1 MLRYSNKGL
10 LLRAVKRHTILTPIR
25 KFNSTVPKYSA
36 KQNFASLRQKIKD
49 TPIEWAPIPVG
60 LGLAYIG
67 FQQYT
72 HIREREIQKQE
83 ESSEFKKPVVVGP
96 WQVHVFG
103 ALPLRALSRFFGSF
117 NGVTLPV
124 WLREPGYKL
133 YSWVF
138 GCNLEEMENPDLKS
152 YPNLGDFFYRTL
164 KPGARPIDDGIM
176 VSPSDGKVLHFGVV
190 QGRMVEQIKGFTYN
204 LDAFIGNGNGKD
216 TEWIDTP
223 VGSITDEEEF
233 ANVNGI
239 TYSLDKLLGEEGEVA
254 PQSTE
259 SAKSEQYH
267 IPPLKEGNQLFF
279 CVIYLAPGD
288 YHRFHS
294 PTNWVVQNRRH
305 FAGELFSV
313 SPYMVKLLSNLF
325 VLNERVVLLGQWRHG
340 FFAMAPVGATNVGS
354 IKINFDKELR
364 TNQKEIIPEGTYT
377 QVSYESYSNRL
388 GGYPLRSGDEVG
400 GFRLGSTVV
409 LVFEAPS
416 NFKFT
421 LEPNQTVRVGQKIG
435 ELEEN

>member
-1 MLRYSNKGL
+1 MLRYSTRSP
-10 LLRAVKRHTILTPIR
+10 LLRAFKSHSVLTPSR
-25 KFNSTVPKYSA
+25 KFHYTASRYGAS
-36 KQNFASLRQKIKD
+36 QNFATLRKKIKD

-67 FQQYT
+67 FQHYT
-72 HIREREIQKQE
+72 HVREREAQKQAE
-83 ESSEFKKPVVVGP
+83 IGEHRAPVVVGP

-103 ALPLRALSRFFGSF
+103 ALPLKALSRLFGSF

-124 WLREPGYKL
+124 WLREPGYKF

-138 GCNLEEMENPDLKS
+138 GCNLDEMENPDLKS

-164 KPGARPIDDGIM
+164 KPGARPIEEGIM

-190 QGRMVEQIKGFTYN
+190 EGRVVEQIKGFTYN
-204 LDAFIGNGNGKD
+204 LDAFIGNGNGQSN
-216 TEWIDTP
+216 EWINNAH
-223 VGSITDEEEF
+223 VSNIADEEEF

-239 TYSLDKLLGEEGEVA
+239 SYSLDKLLGENGEVA
-254 PQSTE
+254 LQSD
-259 SAKSEQYH
+259 KSEQYH
-267 IPPLKEGNQLFF
+267 IPPLKEGNELFF

-294 PTNWVVQNRRH
+294 PTNWVVKNRRH

-325 VLNERVVLLGQWRHG
+325 VLNERVVLMGQWRHG

-364 TNQKEIIPEGTYT
+364 TNQKEVIPQGTYT

-388 GGYPLRSGDEVG
+388 GGYPLRAGDEVG
-400 GFRLGSTVV
+400 GFRLGSTIV
-409 LVFEAPS
+409 LVFEAPK
-416 NFKFT
+416 NFKFN
-421 LEPNQTVRVGQKIG
+421 LKPDQVVRVGQKIG
-435 ELEEN
+435 EIVEN